1 MRHLPAILLAA
12 GVAAFVPVLSSAQQA
27 DSEAPAGGAANEA
40 TSAGDIFARAQR
52 LMAAGQEES
61 GRALVQGE
69 LNAAP
74 PGSARYVEALYWR
87 AVLAATAAD
96 AERDLRTIIIEYPL
110 SQRSDDALM
119 RLAQLEMTRGEN
131 DQALEHLDRVVRE
144 HPHSASRPRASFWMA
159 RVLFDMGDAPRACAR
174 LADARATT
182 PAAQVELHN
191 QIEYLAQR
199 CVGVDTSAAAVK
211 PQRSPAPRTSAPVDT
226 PRAPRAAPAPPAA
239 HELTAQVAAFSTRDA
254 AEHLRDGLRSR
265 GYDARVTGSEPPY
278 RVRIGRYGTRE
289 AADSAAAQMRARNID
304 VYVTAAEPRK

>member
-40 TSAGDIFARAQR
+40 TSAGDVFARAQR

-159 RVLFDMGDAPRACAR
+159 RVLFDMGD
-174 LADARATT
+174 
-182 PAAQVELHN
+182 
-191 QIEYLAQR
+191 
-199 CVGVDTSAAAVK
+199 
-211 PQRSPAPRTSAPVDT
+211 
-226 PRAPRAAPAPPAA
+226 
-239 HELTAQVAAFSTRDA
+239 
-254 AEHLRDGLRSR
+254 
-265 GYDARVTGSEPPY
+265 
-278 RVRIGRYGTRE
+278 
-289 AADSAAAQMRARNID
+289 
-304 VYVTAAEPRK
+304 